1 MKLPGPGGG
10 LAPAAFQ
17 DRTARRVAGIDVEPI
32 FTPGYLGF
40 PLRAVRWGAHDAA
53 DMIALLE
60 SPPMY
65 GWISA
70 ETSFAIHR
78 DDPATTRLVM
88 IR

>member
-1 MKLPGPGGG
+1 
-10 LAPAAFQ
+10 
-17 DRTARRVAGIDVEPI
+17 
-32 FTPGYLGF
+32 
-40 PLRAVRWGAHDAA
+40 
-53 DMIALLE
+53 MIALLE
-60 SPPMY
+60 SLPRY